1 MSFGP
6 LRDGEPLNHESDV
19 FKTNI
24 QGERSI
30 MSFQPKV
37 YTFGQVLFMTGMA
50 ATGTV
55 VCYFKGQGSADTG
68 LRWFTENWLPYVG
81 GGFTVL
87 VFLFGLGLV
96 GKPCYDEETNRQLK
110 AEYDRAVWEWSQ
122 KSPEERAI
130 QRAAEE
136 NRLLQLT
143 QILQNDQIL
152 SNQEQ
157 LKKKGR
163 S

>member
-1 MSFGP
+1 
-6 LRDGEPLNHESDV
+6 
-19 FKTNI
+19 
-24 QGERSI
+24 

-37 YTFGQVLFMTGMA
+37 YTFGQVLLMTGMA
-50 ATGTV
+50 AAATV
-55 VCYFKGQGSADTG
+55 ACYIKGQGVEDAG
-68 LRWFTENWLPYVG
+68 MRWFTENWLPYVG

-96 GKPCYDEETNRQLK
+96 GKPWYDEETNRQLK

-122 KSPEERAI
+122 KSPEEKAI
-130 QRAAEE
+130 LRAAEE

-143 QILQNDQIL
+143 QISQNNQIL

-163 S
+163 N